1 MLIVIIQKKRLR
13 KSLRGKLPIKR
24 FIVTFLILIGVT
36 FLTSLF
42 ITHVGISAYI
52 LSIRYSMIGFFI
64 FILFF
69 VLKFIEE
76 GEQEM
81 DMAKRYSGIIRKIL
95 TGALIRRGI
104 IRLMPN
110 LLTRVGYSQ
119 WNVEGGVGIAPP
131 AVYYTQYNEGYVRN
145 QFLFERPISL

>member
-1 MLIVIIQKKRLR
+1 M
-13 KSLRGKLPIKR
+13 
-24 FIVTFLILIGVT
+24 
-36 FLTSLF
+36 
-42 ITHVGISAYI
+42 
-52 LSIRYSMIGFFI
+52 SIRYSMIGFFI

-69 VLKFIEE
+69 VLKFVEQ

-81 DMAKRYSGIIRKIL
+81 DMVKRYSGIIKKIL
-95 TGALIRRGI
+95 TGALIRRGV

-119 WNVEGGVGIAPP
+119 WNVEGAIGIAPP
-131 AVYYTQYNEGYVRN
+131 AVYYTQYNEGYIRN